1 MSKANRSDKRASRA
15 QDYVVNKLLCVFT
28 IAFLLVL
35 GLMNVSRMMSRAD
48 SFVAMFRAMPY
59 LVVAFGVLTVLSIVW
74 AVVEK
79 VKAVDT
85 SYRLITGKHFAYIF
99 AFCTLCAALLAFSF
113 NKDMLTFLYVLI
125 PVVAVLYIVFYSYPR
140 DFFLIAVSACL
151 GAIAVW
157 VLAGLKTGA
166 LYLTLLYVLSA
177 LALLVWLVAVVLTI
191 SAHKNGGKVFGK
203 DFFSANALYALMYV
217 TYALVLAAVA
227 VAVLLGNTVLYYAAF
242 GLVGYLVLVGIF
254 YTVRQ
259 I

>member
-28 IAFLLVL
+28 IAFLLIL

-48 SFVAMFRAMPY
+48 SFVAMFRIMPY
-59 LVVAFGVLTVLSIVW
+59 LAIGFGVLTVGSIVW
-74 AVVEK
+74 ALIAK
-79 VKAVDT
+79 GKGVDT

-113 NKDMLTFLYVLI
+113 NKEMLTFLYVLI
-125 PVVAVLYIVFYSYPR
+125 PVVAVLYIIFYSYPR
-140 DFFLIAVSACL
+140 DFFFIALSACL

-166 LYLTLLYVLSA
+166 LYPALLTLLSA
-177 LALLVWLVAVVLTI
+177 FSLVIWLVAVVLTI
-191 SAHKNGGKVFGK
+191 MAHKNSGKLFGK
-203 DFFSANALYALMYV
+203 EVFASNALYALMYV

-227 VAVLLGNTVLYYAAF
+227 AAVLFGNAVLYYAAF